1 MYATGFYPV
10 LMSSDVGAAAGF
22 YRDLLGFQTTFET
35 DWYVSLRLDA
45 FELAILAHDHPTV
58 PGDYRALPKGV
69 IVNLEVEDVEGEL
82 DKVTGPDGEWVNPT
96 LTADIAAGLDAA
108 RRAKQG
114 EDL

>member
-1 MYATGFYPV
+1 MDEG
-10 LMSSDVGAAAGF
+10 LSAAVVKVFVDLHAQGLI
-22 YRDLLGFQTTFET
+22 YRDKRLVNWDPKFQ
-35 DWYVSLRLDA
+35 S
-45 FELAILAHDHPTV
+45 AISD
-58 PGDYRALPKGV
+58 
-69 IVNLEVEDVEGEL
+69 IEVKFEDVEGEL